1 MKFYYYAAW
10 FNSTHQL
17 LVTKKHGQLGDL
29 KGKYNN
35 SFSSFP
41 SRFNLYDTQN
51 NGSLGL
57 KLDLIFIIGFVF

>member
-10 FNSTHQL
+10 FNSTHQF
-17 LVTKKHGQLGDL
+17 LVTKKHGQVIL

-35 SFSSFP
+35 SFSAFP
-41 SRFNLYDTQN
+41 SRSNLYDTQN

>member
-1 MKFYYYAAW
+1 MIYLSAAIYSRFKFSAKYMKFYYYAAW

-35 SFSSFP
+35 SFSAFP
-41 SRFNLYDTQN
+41 SR
-51 NGSLGL
+51 
-57 KLDLIFIIGFVF
+57 